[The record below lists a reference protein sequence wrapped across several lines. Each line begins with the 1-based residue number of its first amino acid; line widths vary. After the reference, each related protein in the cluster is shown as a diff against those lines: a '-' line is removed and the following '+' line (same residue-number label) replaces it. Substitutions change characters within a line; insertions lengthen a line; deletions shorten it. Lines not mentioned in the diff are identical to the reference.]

1 LILVENLPGAMLT
14 LVQILLVL
22 MTVARHGLRNAHGPL
37 VAPDLLI
44 VYNGKLCAFA
54 DWYKAANHLVGR
66 VVQQL
71 IEVRL
76 GKLLTSILGDS
87 APGIDFGPPLRL
99 L

>member
-1 LILVENLPGAMLT
+1 MRSRRCGDKWGGSDFLLIADVAERLPSEALTLILVENLPGAMLT

-54 DWYKAANHLVGR
+54 DWYKAANHLVG
-66 VVQQL
+66 
-71 IEVRL
+71 
-76 GKLLTSILGDS
+76 
-87 APGIDFGPPLRL
+87 
-99 L
+99 